1 MMISREIK
9 GIGIILESAI
19 LPRSKTGVDCSSGVV
34 GACYCKDNARR
45 KPHKSGCSGARHIGT
60 RQRLRR
66 SKCDVK
72 ECSFCGASSRLL

>member
-1 MMISREIK
+1 MKNRC
-9 GIGIILESAI
+9 
-19 LPRSKTGVDCSSGVV
+19 VDYTSVV

-45 KPHKSGCSGARHIGT
+45 KPHKSGSGARHTGTVLGT
-60 RQRLRR
+60 RQRFRR